1 MEQSVNKIDPT
12 TKLRLL
18 SAKDYFGW
26 IRDKLIN
33 MKPVYQRPYTYQD
46 EVDGKWGNV
55 WQKTLIKNF
64 LEGGF
69 IQPIHLLYRGTENS
83 FMYWIID
90 GGHRTKTLYSFF
102 VEGWLKTPTGF
113 ELEWNGDSFAIG
125 NMTWKEICVKHP
137 QLLKYTEE
145 LNFWIVSYDK
155 TVTEGR
161 KLFLTLNDLHPMS
174 KMEKLNPFEHH
185 LSDTVRYF
193 GDVTLSPLPM
203 FNEYKSDGKLVHI
216 NMKTIKRV
224 TDELVLWVS
233 DFIEKGGTIK
243 KYEEPSWSLLE
254 KWYNGL
260 DESPTMSKKWKK
272 GSVKN
277 THLEN
282 LLLKL
287 QELVLESDR
296 NRTGWKKNV
305 LMKMAIL
312 INHFYEKNGY
322 NWNSLD
328 IDWKEFNKDVDLVMS
343 DVSKKNKIHNPYSRY
358 GIVNNEVVV
367 VDNSKTDLDESY
379 TIDRVFTGGSRI
391 DDIEFWF
398 YHMINS
404 GKTFGITKVQNRS
417 FSSSQKLEM
426 FTGKCERCGCDITL
440 SESEGDHRV
449 PVKYDGETEV
459 YNGDSLCKDCN
470 RDKGSSVSSEDL
482 QKSLI
487 EYIDGGGRDTKVI
500 HKLSGLE
507 TFKDGKWSKV

>member
-1 MEQSVNKIDPT
+1 MEQIINKIDPT
-12 TKLRLL
+12 TKLKLL

-26 IRDKLIN
+26 ITNKLIN

-46 EVDGKWGNV
+46 EVEGKWGNV
-55 WQKTLIKNF
+55 WQKTLIKDF
-64 LEGGF
+64 LEGSF
-69 IQPIHLLYRGTENS
+69 IQPIHLLHRGTKNS

-90 GGHRTKTLYSFF
+90 GGHRTRTLYNFF
-102 VEGWLKTPTGF
+102 VEGWLKTPKGF
-113 ELEWNGDSFAIG
+113 ELEWNGDSFEIG
-125 NMTWKEICVKHP
+125 NMTWNEICIKYP
-137 QLLKYTEE
+137 ILLKYTEE
-145 LNFWIVSYDK
+145 LNFVVMTYDK
-155 TVTEGR
+155 SVKEGR
-161 KLFLTLNDLHPMS
+161 KLFLKLNDLHTMT
-174 KMEKLNPFEHH
+174 KMEKLNPYEHH

-193 GDVTLSPLPM
+193 GDVTLSPLTIL
-203 FNEYKSDGKLVHI
+203 NEYKSDGKLVHI

-224 TDELVLWVS
+224 TDEFVLWVS

-243 KYEEPSWSLLE
+243 KYDEPSWSTLN
-254 KWYNGL
+254 KWYDEL
-260 DESPTMSKKWKK
+260 DESITMSSKWKR

-287 QELVLESDR
+287 QELILESDR
-296 NRTGWKKNV
+296 NRTDWKKNV
-305 LMKMAIL
+305 LMKMIIL

-328 IDWKEFNKDVDLVMS
+328 IDWKEFNKDVDLVMK
-343 DVSKKNKIHNPYSRY
+343 DVSKKNKVHNPYTRY

-367 VDNSKTDLDESY
+367 VDDSKTDTSESY
-379 TIDRVFTGGSRI
+379 TIDRVFTGGNRI
-391 DDIEFWF
+391 DDIEFWY

-449 PVKYDGETEV
+449 PVKYDGETQV

-470 RDKGSSVSSEDL
+470 RDKGSSVTIEDR
-482 QKSLI
+482 QKSLVKYI
-487 EYIDGGGRDTKVI
+487 ESGGRDPEVI
-500 HKLSGLE
+500 SKLSGLSSFE
-507 TFKDGKWSKV
+507 NGKWS